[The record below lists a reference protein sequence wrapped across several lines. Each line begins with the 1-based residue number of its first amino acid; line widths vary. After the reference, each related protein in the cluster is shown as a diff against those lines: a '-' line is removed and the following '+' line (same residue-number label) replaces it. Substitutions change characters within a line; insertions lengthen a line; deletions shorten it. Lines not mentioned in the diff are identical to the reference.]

1 MVHRLL
7 SLAHISVVSR
17 GHTQEN
23 SRKEERILAD
33 LKMLV
38 DKTMNA
44 TAAEDKADGNP
55 AEDGTVAAGVDKA
68 TAPGQ
73 PAGQ

>member
-1 MVHRLL
+1 
-7 SLAHISVVSR
+7 
-17 GHTQEN
+17 
-23 SRKEERILAD
+23 
-33 LKMLV
+33 MLV

-55 AEDGTVAAGVDKA
+55 AEDGTAAAGVDKA